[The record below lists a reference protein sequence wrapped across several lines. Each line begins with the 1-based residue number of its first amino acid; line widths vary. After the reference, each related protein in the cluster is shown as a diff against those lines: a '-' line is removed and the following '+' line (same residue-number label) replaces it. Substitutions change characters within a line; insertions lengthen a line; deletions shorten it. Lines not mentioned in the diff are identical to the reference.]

1 MIGSA
6 SFRGHSV
13 SHCKGNYFWQ
23 IIRNCTNFFIYRHK
37 NFFKKLCE
45 LRFLSIFAS
54 LFKNYLNKPT

>member
-37 NFFKKLCE
+37 FF
-45 LRFLSIFAS
+45 S
-54 LFKNYLNKPT
+54 KNYANCVFCLSLHRF